1 MVERVALEKRC
12 ARNSTEGSNPSLSA
26 ECRVRHIIRYGAT
39 SDDVANLPLS
49 AECRVHHIIR
59 YGATSDLSRECWD
72 DVANP

>member
-49 AECRVHHIIR
+49 AIHKVHPA
-59 YGATSDLSRECWD
+59 YLKTDSDAFDKIHR
-72 DVANP
+72 